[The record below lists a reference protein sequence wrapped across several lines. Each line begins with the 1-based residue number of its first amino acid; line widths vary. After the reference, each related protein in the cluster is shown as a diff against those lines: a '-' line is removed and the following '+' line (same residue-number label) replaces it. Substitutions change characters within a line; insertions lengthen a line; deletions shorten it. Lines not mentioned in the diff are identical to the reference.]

1 MVNLS
6 KDHPQ
11 KVVDLGRNHIQKV
24 MDLSRDHV
32 HKVMDLS
39 RDHLHEMVNL
49 RRDHPHQ
56 SNFVI
61 TILPHFLLKD
71 ITDHHPQDMDHKD
84 LPKAHQPSNLEF
96 NDSPEL
102 RTFSEQFQRPPEGPG
117 TPLTRPHHNGAN
129 LDGEP
134 QLIPPPQ
141 DGEPQQSP
149 PPRDDGPQQGPP
161 PPDGEPP
168 QGPPRPST
176 VVITILSHPLLR
188 GITDDHPRGMIHKD
202 LPTAH
207 HPRNLEVKNMNL
219 QVFQKAMEDGNLSSI
234 YQ

>member
-1 MVNLS
+1 MENLS

-56 SNFVI
+56 SNVVI

-71 ITDHHPQDMDHKD
+71 ITVHHPQDMDHKD

-96 NDSPEL
+96 NDRYASSSL
-102 RTFSEQFQRPPEGPG
+102 SIKV
-117 TPLTRPHHNGAN
+117 LTTTSFT
-129 LDGEP
+129 LYYVIE
-134 QLIPPPQ
+134 
-141 DGEPQQSP
+141 
-149 PPRDDGPQQGPP
+149 
-161 PPDGEPP
+161 
-168 QGPPRPST
+168 ST
-176 VVITILSHPLLR
+176 EN
-188 GITDDHPRGMIHKD
+188 MWK
-202 LPTAH
+202 LPT
-207 HPRNLEVKNMNL
+207 PGFQSKYFCSDILE
-219 QVFQKAMEDGNLSSI
+219 
-234 YQ
+234 